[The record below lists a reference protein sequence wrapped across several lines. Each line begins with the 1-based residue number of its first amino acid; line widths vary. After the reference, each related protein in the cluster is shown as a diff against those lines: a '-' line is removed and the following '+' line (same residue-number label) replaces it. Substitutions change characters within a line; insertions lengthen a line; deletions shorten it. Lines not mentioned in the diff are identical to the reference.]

1 MTRINSFTLYQCPAC
16 EQVHIKNEYG
26 SVSIYV
32 PTDLHLDP
40 TDEKA
45 CKKCGKVNQV
55 KDYIFLGKKS
65 KTVRV
70 ERTYKNNIWGRIYK
84 KLYEFFFPPKEVDL
98 RNLYPYI

>member
-1 MTRINSFTLYQCPAC
+1 MTRISSFTLYQCPAC
-16 EQVHIKNEYG
+16 EQVHIKNEYA
-26 SVSIYV
+26 SVSIYI

-55 KDYIFLGKKS
+55 KDYKYLGKKS
-65 KTVRV
+65 KTFRV
-70 ERTYKNNIWGRIYK
+70 EKTYKNNLWSRIHK
-84 KLYEFFFPPKEVDL
+84 KLHEFFSPPKEVDL